1 MGDEENR
8 MPKNAR
14 REKNSKKESERERER
29 EKKKRNRKRKR
40 ERERAARERTAIQYG
55 ETRRTVALY
64 QKVPATYI
72 YIYIL
77 ILMHY
82 FPLHTLPVHLKGVAG
97 EISSRGCSW

>member
-1 MGDEENR
+1 MERTRETSRNTDGR
-8 MPKNAR
+8 R
-14 REKNSKKESERERER
+14 RESYAQKCTQRKEQQERERERER

-77 ILMHY
+77 
-82 FPLHTLPVHLKGVAG
+82 
-97 EISSRGCSW
+97 SRYTYITYIYNI

>member
-14 REKNSKKESERERER
+14 REKNSKKESERERE
-29 EKKKRNRKRKR
+29 KKKRETERER

-72 YIYIL
+72 YIYIYIYL
-77 ILMHY
+77 YYILY
-82 FPLHTLPVHLKGVAG
+82 IYDAASQVV
-97 EISSRGCSW
+97 EVVVVVSSS